1 MTTHKKYGTAENAF
15 GRRFDGLVALV
26 TGGGTGIGEASARRI
41 AAEGGKVVVT
51 GRRKDLI
58 DKVAAEI
65 GGIAVAGDTSDPEH
79 LDAAISTA
87 KTEFGGLDVLVANA
101 GISVLSK
108 LEDTQI
114 SDWHQ
119 AFKVN
124 TEGVML
130 ACQAVIPELKNRGGG
145 SIVIVSSM
153 AGIGGGAGAAPYM
166 ASKAAIVGLGKSIAT
181 DYGVNDIRCNIF
193 CPGFAPTEMTKNS
206 LADLAKSQGM
216 SREAFFAEITQ
227 AIPLRRMADP
237 AEMASVIAF
246 LASSDASFMTGNV
259 IMTDGGGNL
268 IDGSVVPILK
278 ALS

>member
-1 MTTHKKYGTAENAF
+1 MTTNKQYGTADNAV

-26 TGGGTGIGEASARRI
+26 TGGGTGIGEAAARRI
-41 AAEGGKVVVT
+41 AAEGGKVLVT
-51 GRRKDLI
+51 GRRKELI
-58 DKVAAEI
+58 DKVAADI
-65 GGIAVAGDTSDPEH
+65 GGIAVSGDTSDPAH
-79 LDAAISTA
+79 LAEAVSKA

-108 LEDTQI
+108 LEDTQM
-114 SDWHQ
+114 SDWHR
-119 AFKVN
+119 AFTVN

-130 ACQAVIPELKNRGGG
+130 ACQAVIPELRQRGGG

-153 AGIGGGAGAAPYM
+153 AGVGGGAGAAPYM
-166 ASKAAIVGLGKSIAT
+166 ASKAATVGLGKSIAT
-181 DYGVNDIRCNIF
+181 DYGVDNIRCNIL
-193 CPGFAPTEMTKNS
+193 CPGFAPTEMTKMA

-216 SREAFFAEITQ
+216 SSGEFFAEITQ

-246 LASSDASFMTGNV
+246 LASSDASFMTGSV
-259 IMTDGGGNL
+259 IISDGGGNL